1 MPPPALIAPFS
12 SLFPT
17 PPRPGKASRWFGV
30 SQSKSAKTTANIL
43 QQEELIAQKKREI
56 EARLEQQERQNSLRI
71 RQLPLF
77 GECVRGA
84 GRPGVAQNGTK
95 CVSDKRGGDGSA
107 KVLCWEPSTEE
118 AEAGN

>member
-12 SLFPT
+12 SLFST
-17 PPRPGKASRWFGV
+17 PPPCPGKASRWFGV

-84 GRPGVAQNGTK
+84 GLAGGGTK
-95 CVSDKRGGDGSA
+95 RHKMCVG
-107 KVLCWEPSTEE
+107 
-118 AEAGN
+118 

>member
-12 SLFPT
+12 SLFSPPP

-84 GRPGVAQNGTK
+84 GGPGVAQNVCRIK
-95 CVSDKRGGDGSA
+95 GGGRFCKGVVLGA
-107 KVLCWEPSTEE
+107 KH
-118 AEAGN
+118 